1 MAPQDASSLGTMSS
15 LDFFKRVLM
24 ITTSSEIDAPDV
36 APAYVPF
43 MIAGVLSLVVVVLLG
58 WDWIATTNRNNDGS
72 FVQAVNEGD
81 DFEVWTAQGNL
92 SISVLVLACMI
103 PSFLVMGGIQINFNT
118 TMFVITIFPIS
129 LIIAG
134 SIQTFVRFKALRR
147 QYWRTKRMGNVRGLA
162 SFEACLRTF
171 EVHTLFADPD
181 EPLARVVLVGT
192 SQVMLLGMYVWGL
205 WDRGKPDFSEPRL
218 YAYYYA
224 GMFLLVAYIAGK
236 LSGDKESNVK
246 RFAHEWRQSIAL
258 GGTPAQR
265 ELANRPSGLF
275 SSPTFWAF
283 YFLGVDLFEDDFSWA
298 SEGEITMATLVLRY
312 VLDTLVNTAGLF
324 YIMIGLPIQV
334 AHNIGPIDF
343 VLTAVAAFYIL
354 EMDNSADVHTV
365 AIPSFENERRSVE
378 TANNSE
384 AGDNA
389 AELLAILKGLP
400 SEKRERLADLLN
412 PRTGLSA
419 DNH

>member
-1 MAPQDASSLGTMSS
+1 
-15 LDFFKRVLM
+15 
-24 ITTSSEIDAPDV
+24 
-36 APAYVPF
+36 
-43 MIAGVLSLVVVVLLG
+43 
-58 WDWIATTNRNNDGS
+58 
-72 FVQAVNEGD
+72 
-81 DFEVWTAQGNL
+81 
-92 SISVLVLACMI
+92 
-103 PSFLVMGGIQINFNT
+103 
-118 TMFVITIFPIS
+118 
-129 LIIAG
+129 
-134 SIQTFVRFKALRR
+134 
-147 QYWRTKRMGNVRGLA
+147 MGNVHGLA

-192 SQVMLLGMYVWGL
+192 SQIMLLGMYVWGL

-236 LSGDKESNVK
+236 LSGDKESNLK